1 MTDKLLNLQLVLLSL
16 LDDPAATDV
25 KPEEVETAW
34 KKEAIIALLRGRF
47 STHPVFKGFD
57 GGMKFDQLEGPLSG
71 HLAVFMPEST
81 KYELR
86 HSGLCLIAGAI
97 SYALLQPTKSKS
109 SDK

>member
-25 KPEEVETAW
+25 KPEEVHTAW
-34 KKEAIIALLRGRF
+34 KKGAIIALLRGRF
-47 STHPVFKGFD
+47 STHPVFNGFD
-57 GGMKFDQLEGPLSG
+57 EVMKFDQLEGLLSER
-71 HLAVFMPEST
+71 LTVFMRRST

-97 SYALLQPTKSKS
+97 SYALLRPANSKS